1 MSNSIYKVPLPKNEK
16 ILSYKDG
23 SKEKKL
29 VLSEYKKMLK
39 KQIEVPLFIGKDK
52 VLTNNTEKMS
62 PPHDHNHILG
72 VYHKCNSSHVRDAIK
87 NALKAKKNG
96 RKCLGIQE
104 LLYF

>member
-52 VLTNNTEKMS
+52 VLTS
-62 PPHDHNHILG
+62 
-72 VYHKCNSSHVRDAIK
+72 R
-87 NALKAKKNG
+87 
-96 RKCLGIQE
+96 
-104 LLYF
+104 LLFDMRGF